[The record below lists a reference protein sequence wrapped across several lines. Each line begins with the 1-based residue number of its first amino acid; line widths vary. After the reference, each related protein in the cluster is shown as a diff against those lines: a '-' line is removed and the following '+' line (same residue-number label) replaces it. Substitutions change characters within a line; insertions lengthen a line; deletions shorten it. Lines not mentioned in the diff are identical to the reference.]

1 MPLGNTADRYGTV
14 AQTLH
19 WATFLLLLG
28 SFGLGLWMVE
38 LSLSPQKLK
47 LISYHKWIGVT
58 VFLLALVRLAWRLY
72 SPPPPLPASVP
83 AWQQRAASAVHGLI
97 YGLLLAVPVTGWL
110 GSSAK
115 GIPTVYLGLIRLPD
129 LIGKDPE
136 LAEQLFRLHWVL
148 NKTLLVAVSVHVAAA
163 LKHHLVDRD
172 EVLARMLP
180 ARLSRR

>member
-1 MPLGNTADRYGTV
+1 
-14 AQTLH
+14 
-19 WATFLLLLG
+19 
-28 SFGLGLWMVE
+28 
-38 LSLSPQKLK
+38 
-47 LISYHKWIGVT
+47 
-58 VFLLALVRLAWRLY
+58 
-72 SPPPPLPASVP
+72 
-83 AWQQRAASAVHGLI
+83 
-97 YGLLLAVPVTGWL
+97 TGWL